1 MVEPVAELSKSRY
14 LQTPDILKKT
24 RSQLVLSPKTT
35 LAISKKDIRLTLKAS
50 TLDGIFASIFESATS
65 GVILSNFL
73 LQLGATSVE
82 IGILSAIPMVVNLLQ
97 PLGAYIADRT
107 TSRHWYNLYI
117 FGVSRLLWLVL
128 VVEIVWGRQHTDSHQ
143 LLEWTLATALAAS
156 LLAAFANSNW
166 FSWMAA
172 VVPHRLRG
180 RYFGFRNS
188 AVSLIAL
195 LGVPLMGLG
204 MSTWGTDPIF
214 GYSIVL
220 FLGVLAGLISLGFQ
234 FWMVDVNPQVY
245 GKEEDAEQ
253 FAEKPS
259 QNTKDSTSIKYIA
272 DCSNP
277 VVGTRHCRV
286 LTLDERR
293 VPPLDEPGIRYKT
306 EFLPVILKDS
316 NFLIFLGYLILWTFA
331 VNISAPFFN
340 IYLLKDLN
348 LDVSLVTIYNSL
360 SAGANLLLLLFWGK
374 LADRWGNRPLLIAV
388 GVLVAITPVLWLVTG
403 NYPLALWVWLP
414 LLHLLGGTT
423 IGAIELCTKNIQM
436 EIAPIKQPSTY
447 FAIAA
452 AVAGV
457 AGACGTTAGGFL
469 TELPGMSLM
478 ALFALSAGMRLIAL
492 LPLVLVRE
500 PRSLSLRE
508 LLPPFLLLQFKRS

>member
-1 MVEPVAELSKSRY
+1 MVEPVAELNKAQS
-14 LQTPDILKKT
+14 LQTPDILEKT
-24 RSQLVLSPKTT
+24 RAQLVLSPKTT
-35 LAISKKDIRLTLKAS
+35 LEISKQDIRSTLKAS
-50 TLDGIFASIFESATS
+50 TLDGVFASVFESATS

-107 TSRHWYNLYI
+107 TSRHWYNLFI

-188 AVSLIAL
+188 AVSLITL

-214 GYSIVL
+214 GYGIVL

-234 FWMVDVNPQVY
+234 FLMVDVNPQVY
-245 GKEEDAEQ
+245 GKEEDR
-253 FAEKPS
+253 EKVTEKS
-259 QNTKDSTSIKYIA
+259 GKS
-272 DCSNP
+272 
-277 VVGTRHCRV
+277 
-286 LTLDERR
+286 
-293 VPPLDEPGIRYKT
+293 KT
-306 EFLPVILKDS
+306 DFLPAILKDY

-331 VNISAPFFN
+331 VNLSAPFFN

-360 SAGANLLLLLFWGK
+360 SAGANLLLLMFWGK

-388 GVLVAITPVLWLVTG
+388 GVLVAITPMLWLFTG
-403 NYPLALWVWLP
+403 NYPLALWVCLP

-452 AVAGV
+452 AVAGL

-469 TELPGMSLM
+469 AEVPGMSLGG
-478 ALFALSAGMRLIAL
+478 LFALSAGLRLIAL
-492 LPLVLVRE
+492 VPLVLVRE
-500 PRSLSLRE
+500 PRSLSLRDI
-508 LLPPFLLLQFKRS
+508 LPAFLPKNPIPF

>member
-1 MVEPVAELSKSRY
+1 MVEPVAELNKTRS
-14 LQTPDILKKT
+14 LQTPDILEKT

-35 LAISKKDIRLTLKAS
+35 LEISKKDIRSTLKAS
-50 TLDGIFASIFESATS
+50 TLDGAFASVFESATS

-82 IGILSAIPMVVNLLQ
+82 IGILSAIPMVVNLVQ

-107 TSRHWYNLYI
+107 TSRHWYNLWI
-117 FGVSRLLWLVL
+117 FGVSRLLWLAL
-128 VVEIVWGRQHTDSHQ
+128 VVEIVSGRQHTDSHK

-188 AVSLIAL
+188 AVSLITL

-214 GYSIVL
+214 GYGIVL

-234 FWMVDVNPQVY
+234 FLMVDVNPQVY
-245 GKEEDAEQ
+245 GKEEDGEQ
-253 FAEKPS
+253 FTEKPG
-259 QNTKDSTSIKYIA
+259 QNTADSTSMKYIA

-277 VVGTRHCRV
+277 VGTRHCRV
-286 LTLDERR
+286 PTLH
-293 VPPLDEPGIRYKT
+293 EPGIRCKT
-306 EFLPVILKDS
+306 DFLPAILKDY

-331 VNISAPFFN
+331 VNLSAPFFN

-374 LADRWGNRPLLIAV
+374 LADRWGNRPLLIMV
-388 GVLVAITPVLWLVTG
+388 GVLVAITPMLWLVTG
-403 NYPLALWVWLP
+403 NYPVALWVFLP

-469 TELPGMSLM
+469 AEVPGMSLGG
-478 ALFALSAGMRLIAL
+478 LFALSAGLRLIAI

-508 LLPPFLLLQFKRS
+508 FLPPFLLLQFKRS

>member
-1 MVEPVAELSKSRY
+1 MVEPVAELNKAQSI
-14 LQTPDILKKT
+14 QTSDILEKT
-24 RSQLVLSPKTT
+24 RTQLVPSPKTT
-35 LAISKKDIRLTLKAS
+35 LEISKKDIRSTLKAS
-50 TLDGIFASIFESATS
+50 TIDGVFASVFESVTS

-73 LQLGATSVE
+73 LQLGATSIE

-107 TSRHWYNLYI
+107 TSRHWYNLWI
-117 FGVSRLLWLVL
+117 FGLSRLMWLVL
-128 VVEIVWGRQHTDSHQ
+128 VVEIVWNRQHTDSHQ
-143 LLEWTLATALAAS
+143 LLEWTLATALATN

-188 AVSLIAL
+188 AVSLITL

-204 MSTWGTDPIF
+204 VSNLGTDPIF
-214 GYSIVL
+214 GYGIVL

-234 FWMVDVNPQVY
+234 FLMVDVNPQVF
-245 GKEEDAEQ
+245 GK
-253 FAEKPS
+253 P
-259 QNTKDSTSIKYIA
+259 I
-272 DCSNP
+272 
-277 VVGTRHCRV
+277 VGTQQCFV
-286 LTLDERR
+286 LTF
-293 VPPLDEPGIRYKT
+293 DEPGIPSQT
-306 EFLPVILKDS
+306 NFLPAILKDS
-316 NFLIFLGYLILWTFA
+316 NFLIFIGYLILWTFA
-331 VNISAPFFN
+331 VNLSAPFFN

-360 SAGANLLLLLFWGK
+360 SAGANLLLLLFWGR
-374 LADRWGNRPLLIAV
+374 LADRWGNRPLLIVV
-388 GVLVAITPVLWLVTG
+388 GVLMAVTPVLWLVTG
-403 NYPLALWVWLP
+403 NYPFTLWVWLP

-423 IGAIELCTKNIQM
+423 LGAIELCTKNIQM

-457 AGACGTTAGGFL
+457 AGALGTTAGGFL
-469 TELPGMSLM
+469 AEVPGMSLGG
-478 ALFALSAGMRLIAL
+478 LFALSALLRLIAI
-492 LPLVLVRE
+492 LPLVLVQE
-500 PRSLSLRE
+500 PRSLSLRSIVPTFFSSSR
-508 LLPPFLLLQFKRS
+508 LGNVSKNLPIDKPETPTNC

>member
-1 MVEPVAELSKSRY
+1 MVEPVAELNEGRFI
-14 LQTPDILKKT
+14 QTPDLLKKT
-24 RSQLVLSPKTT
+24 SSQLVISPQTALK
-35 LAISKKDIRLTLKAS
+35 ISKQDIRLTLKAS
-50 TLDGIFASIFESATS
+50 TLDGVFASVFESATS

-82 IGILSAIPMVVNLLQ
+82 IGLLSAIPMVVNLLQ

-107 TSRHWYNLYI
+107 TSRHWYNLFV
-117 FGVSRLLWLVL
+117 FGLSRLLWLVL
-128 VVEIVWGRQHTDSHQ
+128 VVEIVWGRQNTDSHL

-166 FSWMAA
+166 FSWMAV

-188 AVSLIAL
+188 ATSFITL
-195 LGVPLMGLG
+195 LGVPLMGLAV
-204 MSTWGTDPIF
+204 STWGTDPIF
-214 GYSIVL
+214 GYGIVL

-234 FWMVDVNPQVY
+234 FLMVDVNPQVY
-245 GKEEDAEQ
+245 GTDEDGEQ
-253 FAEKPS
+253 FTEKLG
-259 QNTKDSTSIKYIA
+259 QNQT
-272 DCSNP
+272 NF
-277 VVGTRHCRV
+277 
-286 LTLDERR
+286 LTAL
-293 VPPLDEPGIRYKT
+293 
-306 EFLPVILKDS
+306 LKDS
-316 NFLIFLGYLILWTFA
+316 NFLIFLFYLILWTFA
-331 VNISAPFFN
+331 VNLSAPFFN
-340 IYLLKDLN
+340 IYLLQQLN

-374 LADRWGNRPLLIAV
+374 LADRWGNRPLLIAL
-388 GVLVAITPVLWLVTG
+388 GLLVAITPVLWLVTG
-403 NYPLALWVWLP
+403 NYPMALWVWLP

-423 IGAIELCTKNIQM
+423 LGAIELCTKNIQM

-457 AGACGTTAGGFL
+457 AGACGATAGGFL
-469 TELPGMSLM
+469 AQAPTMSLGG
-478 ALFALSAGMRLIAL
+478 LFALSAGLRLIAL

-508 LLPPFLLLQFKRS
+508 ILPGFLLFQFNPGELRLKRQPKVP

>member
-1 MVEPVAELSKSRY
+1 MVEPVVELNEVRS
-14 LQTPDILKKT
+14 LQTPDILEKT
-24 RSQLVLSPKTT
+24 ISQLVVSPKTA
-35 LAISKKDIRLTLKAS
+35 LNISKQEIRSTLKAS
-50 TLDGIFASIFESATS
+50 TLDGVFASVFESATS

-73 LQLGATSVE
+73 LQLGATNVE
-82 IGILSAIPMVVNLLQ
+82 IGILSAIPMVMNLLQ

-107 TSRHWYNLYI
+107 TSRHWYNLWV
-117 FGVSRLLWLVL
+117 FGVSRMLWLAL

-143 LLEWTLATALAAS
+143 LLQWTLATALAAS
-156 LLAAFANSNW
+156 LLAALANPNW

-172 VVPHRLRG
+172 VVPHSLRG

-204 MSTWGTDPIF
+204 VSTWGTDPIF
-214 GYSIVL
+214 GYGIVL

-234 FWMVDVNPQVY
+234 FLMVDVNPQVY
-245 GKEEDAEQ
+245 GKDEYQ
-253 FAEKPS
+253 FTEKAS
-259 QNTKDSTSIKYIA
+259 KNRTD
-272 DCSNP
+272 
-277 VVGTRHCRV
+277 
-286 LTLDERR
+286 
-293 VPPLDEPGIRYKT
+293 
-306 EFLPVILKDS
+306 FLPDILKDS

-331 VNISAPFFN
+331 VNLSAPFFN

-360 SAGANLLLLLFWGK
+360 SAGANLLLLMFWGR
-374 LADRWGNRPLLIAV
+374 LADRWGNRPLLIVV
-388 GVLVAITPVLWLVTG
+388 GVLMALTPVLWLVTG

-423 IGAIELCTKNIQM
+423 LGAIELCTKNIQM

-457 AGACGTTAGGFL
+457 AGAFGTTAGGFL
-469 TELPGMSLM
+469 AEIPGMSLM

-500 PRSLSLRE
+500 PRSLSLRQ
-508 LLPPFLLLQFKRS
+508 LLPAFLLLQFKRS